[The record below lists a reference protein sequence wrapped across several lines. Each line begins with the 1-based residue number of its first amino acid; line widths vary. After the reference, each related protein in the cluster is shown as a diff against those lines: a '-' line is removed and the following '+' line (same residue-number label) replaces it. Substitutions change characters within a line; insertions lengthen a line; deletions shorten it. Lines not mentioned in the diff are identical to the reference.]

1 MNSNPLSQYFRQPVL
16 HLKLPS
22 GGRFWPEGSLD
33 LPATGEV
40 PVYPMTAKDEIG
52 LKTPDALLNG
62 SATVEVI
69 QSCIPA
75 IKDAWKMPVS
85 DLDAVL
91 IAIRNASYGD
101 EIEFTSVCPSC
112 RESNE
117 YTLNIHEI
125 QNNADKV
132 NWDNPVVYNDL
143 RIYLKPQSYYE
154 LNRTSIENFEEQRLI
169 QLANNSD
176 LPEDEKIR
184 QFNEIFRKLTTQTI
198 KTIAANIDRIETETD
213 SVNNPLFIQEFV
225 ENAERSV
232 FDAIRKQVS
241 DVRERVQSKPLHIKC
256 DSCTHEYETPF
267 QLEQSNFFG

>member
-1 MNSNPLSQYFRQPVL
+1 MNSNPLSQYFRQPAL

-33 LPATGEV
+33 LPVTGEV

-52 LKTPDALLNG
+52 LRTPDALLNG

-91 IAIRNASYGD
+91 VAIRNASYGE
-101 EIEFTSVCPSC
+101 EIEFTTVCPSC

-117 YTLNIHEI
+117 YTISIHEI
-125 QNNADKV
+125 QGQADRI
-132 NWDNPVVYNDL
+132 NWDEAVTYGDL
-143 RIYLKPQSYYE
+143 RIYLKPQTYFE
-154 LNRTSIENFEEQRLI
+154 MNRASIENFEEQRLI

-176 LPEDEKIR
+176 LPEDEKIK
-184 QFNEIFRKLTTQTI
+184 QFYEIFRKLTSATI
-198 KTIAANIDRIETETD
+198 KTLSANIDRIETND
-213 SVNNPLFIQEFV
+213 QVVSNPAFIQEFI

-232 FDAIRKQVS
+232 FDTIRKQVT
-241 DVRERVQSKPLHIKC
+241 DIRQRVQTKPLHIQC
-256 DSCTHEYETPF
+256 DNCQHEYDTPF